1 MKMGINPEDLLRLI
15 SEVLRGIDLYSP
27 EAVSLLLGTA
37 AVESGLWHR
46 LYQLAGGPARGI
58 YQMEPATE
66 ESLWLDFLAYRA
78 PMRIKIHQV
87 TGRSGP
93 GPWLA
98 WDLAYQTVMARVKY
112 RPVPEPLP
120 GVDDI
125 EGQARYWK
133 LYYNTRKGKGNIQN
147 YIEAQNLL
155 RMGV

>member
-1 MKMGINPEDLLRLI
+1 MIGINPEDLRRLI
-15 SEVLRGIDLYSP
+15 SDVLQRVGLYSP

-37 AVESGLWHR
+37 AVESGLGHR

-66 ESLWLDFLAYRA
+66 ESLWRDFLAYRA
-78 PMRIKIHQV
+78 PLRIKIHQV

-98 WDLAYQTVMARVKY
+98 WDLAYQTIMVRVKY
-112 RPVPEPLP
+112 LSIPEPLP

-133 LYYNTRKGKGNIQN
+133 LYYNTRKGKGSIQD
-147 YIEAQNLL
+147 YIKAQDLS
-155 RMGV
+155 RRSA

>member
-1 MKMGINPEDLLRLI
+1 MKTGINHDDLRRLI
-15 SEVLRGIDLYSP
+15 DDVLLSIDLYSP
-27 EAVSLLLGTA
+27 EAVALLLGTA
-37 AVESGLWHR
+37 AVESDLGYY
-46 LYQLAGGPARGI
+46 LYQLNGGPARGI

-66 ESLWLDFLAYRA
+66 KSLWLDFLAYRT
-78 PMRIKIHQV
+78 PLRIKIHQV

-120 GVDDI
+120 SVDDT

-133 LYYNTRKGKGNIQN
+133 LYYNTRKGKRSIQD
-147 YIEAQNLL
+147 YIDAQKML
-155 RMGV
+155 RM